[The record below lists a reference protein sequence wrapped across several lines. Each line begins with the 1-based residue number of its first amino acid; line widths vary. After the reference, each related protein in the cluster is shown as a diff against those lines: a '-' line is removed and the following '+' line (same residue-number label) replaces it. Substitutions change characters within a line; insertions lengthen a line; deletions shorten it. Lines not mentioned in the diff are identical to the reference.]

1 MLRFIFRQQSTQ
13 IKSLP
18 QVVASSCGSKR
29 LFGGYI
35 EDAQLSSL
43 GLEVYQEIYGE
54 KKLPE
59 LGFVVPKDDSAWPTN
74 LWGYELGK
82 GVEKHLKKY
91 FSGDTGTANASDN
104 TKIPEQKAQ
113 KERFNKLVDLYSKK
127 VIDTIS
133 LQPGDKVFLCRCWQ
147 SEKFPYCDGS
157 HGKHNHATGE
167 TRQPLSSNKTFYLL
181 YFNLILQEIIL
192 DR

>member
-59 LGFVVPKDDSAWPTN
+59 LGQLDDSAWPTN